1 MTQIFIDTN
10 IFLRYLVDDR
20 SLQHKESIALIEA
33 CESGKFRPYTS
44 SVVISELIFVL
55 TKLYKLPKKE
65 VVGSIDKLLLI
76 RNLTLIDKTNTPTAL
91 AFYRKFNVKFGDCLI
106 ASQIPSPAA
115 LITYDRDFS
124 KFKLELFA
132 TPAEILS
139 TLKSSN

>member
-65 VVGSIDKLLLI
+65 VVVSLDKLLLI
-76 RNLTLIDKTNTPTAL
+76 RNLTLIDKTNTPAAL

-106 ASQIPSPAA
+106 ASQIPAKA
-115 LITYDRDFS
+115 VLITYDKDFS
-124 KFKLELFA
+124 KFKLEVSA
-132 TPAEILS
+132 TPTEILS